1 MSLFLPI
8 LRLTLIT
15 VTLSACQLFSTNHS
29 ALQQPLRLQG
39 TLTQFD
45 QQWSLQPCDAPE
57 PYTLIVSAALNEE
70 LNTLISEAPNGL
82 FADLSG
88 ELDPNLGH
96 FTVAERYRLQI
107 EGHDCSDTDFARLLL
122 RASGNEP
129 FWSILQTPKGLILN
143 QAGEP
148 ALALPYIEEQ
158 LPDGRFQIS
167 TQADQQNLQLW
178 VTPQQCIDSMSGTV
192 YHLSAR
198 LQLNQQTFQ
207 GCAAFGALRN

>member
-1 MSLFLPI
+1 MSLFLR
-8 LRLTLIT
+8 LSSLTLIT
-15 VTLSACQLFSTNHS
+15 ITLSACQLLSTTS
-29 ALQQPLRLQG
+29 SSLQQPLRLQG
-39 TLTQFD
+39 TITQLDD
-45 QQWSLQPCDAPE
+45 QWFLQPCDAQE
-57 PYTLIVSAALNEE
+57 RYTLIASAELNEE
-70 LNTLISEAPNGL
+70 LNSLTSEAPNGL

-88 ELDPNLGH
+88 ELDPRLGH
-96 FTVAERYRLQI
+96 FTAVERYRLQI
-107 EGHDCSDTDFARLLL
+107 EGHDCGDTDFARLLL

-167 TQADQQNLQLW
+167 TQANNQNLQLW

>member
-1 MSLFLPI
+1 MSLFLR
-8 LRLTLIT
+8 LFSLTLMTI
-15 VTLSACQLFSTNHS
+15 TLSACQFFSTTSNS
-29 ALQQPLRLQG
+29 APPPLRLQG
-39 TLTQFD
+39 TLTQLGD
-45 QQWSLQPCDAPE
+45 QWLLQPCDTQKN
-57 PYTLIVSAALNEE
+57 YTLIASAELTEE
-70 LNTLISEAPNGL
+70 LDTLINEAPNGL

-88 ELDPNLGH
+88 QLDPDLSH
-96 FTVAERYRLQI
+96 FTVAQRYRLQI
-107 EGHDCSDTDFARLLL
+107 EGHDCSDADFSRLLL

-129 FWSILQTPKGLILN
+129 SWSILQTPKGLILN

-167 TQADQQNLQLW
+167 TQANNQNLQLW
-178 VTPQQCIDSMSGTV
+178 ITPQRCINSMSGTV

>member
-1 MSLFLPI
+1 MSPFLRLFS
-8 LRLTLIT
+8 LTLIT
-15 VTLSACQLFSTNHS
+15 VTLSACQLLSTTS
-29 ALQQPLRLQG
+29 SSLQQPLRLQG
-39 TLTQFD
+39 TLTQLD
-45 QQWSLQPCDAPE
+45 EQWSLQPCNVQE
-57 PYTLIVSAALNEE
+57 RYTLIASKELKKELDALIN
-70 LNTLISEAPNGL
+70 EAPNGL

-88 ELDPNLGH
+88 ELDPHLGH
-96 FTVAERYRLQI
+96 FTVAKRYRLQI
-107 EGHDCSDTDFARLLL
+107 EGHACSDTDFARLLL

-158 LPDGRFQIS
+158 LPDGSFQIS
-167 TQADQQNLQLW
+167 TQANNQNLQLW
-178 VTPQQCIDSMSGTV
+178 ITPKQCIDSMSGTV
-192 YHLSAR
+192 HHLSAR